1 MAQTSAPDKA
11 DQTIAA
17 VKGEPAPSQPKPLE
31 LPDFVETILD
41 KVPFLRAPVEFGFRF
56 ATRWGDD
63 ACPLMAAA
71 LAFFGLL
78 SMFPL
83 ALAGVTILAKTLAGN
98 ATALADFSG
107 FVASFFPG
115 AAGANLSKEIER
127 GVTSIANNPNVTRT
141 SLIALIS
148 LLWSGR
154 AYFDVL
160 ATVLDR
166 VFPGHEPRSFL
177 SHQLTL
183 WSLLFGAGA
192 LFLLSSGVTFGLKL
206 LQTMGENLPN
216 FFINRAPVF
225 YDLLGKFAGYAI
237 TFLMFYLLYRFT
249 PNRNTAPRSRT
260 LLISTLVATT
270 GWEGGKWAF
279 GNFLG
284 NVTRYEAAYGSVA
297 GVVVTMLWIY
307 YASMIVLLGAEIGA
321 TIRDAQTAKL
331 AAQTAKESA

>member
-1 MAQTSAPDKA
+1 MVS
-11 DQTIAA
+11 
-17 VKGEPAPSQPKPLE
+17 PLE
-31 LPDFVETILD
+31 LPAFVETILA

-56 ATRWGDD
+56 ANRWGDD

-83 ALAGVTILAKTLAGN
+83 ALAGVTLLARTLAN
-98 ATALADFSG
+98 DQTALSDFSG

-115 AAGANLSKEIER
+115 AAGANLSREIER
-127 GVTSIANNPNVTRT
+127 GVQSIAANPNITRT
-141 SLIALIS
+141 SVFALVS
-148 LLWSGR
+148 LLWAGR

-160 ATVLDR
+160 ATVLNR
-166 VFPGHEPRSFL
+166 IFPGATPRSFL

-183 WSLLFGAGA
+183 WGLLFGTGA
-192 LFLLSSGVTFGLKL
+192 LFVLSSVVTFGLSM
-206 LQTMGENLPN
+206 LQTAGERLPDLW
-216 FFINRAPVF
+216 INRAPIV
-225 YDLLGKFAGYAI
+225 YDVLGKFAGYAI

-249 PNRNTAPRSRT
+249 PNRKVAPRSQT
-260 LLISTLVATT
+260 LFISSLVGAL
-270 GWEGGKWAF
+270 GWEIGKWAF
-279 GNFLG
+279 GHFLG

-321 TIRDAQTAKL
+321 TIRDTQTAK
-331 AAQTAKESA
+331 TTN

>member
-1 MAQTSAPDKA
+1 MASVAP
-11 DQTIAA
+11 
-17 VKGEPAPSQPKPLE
+17 PLE
-31 LPDFVETILD
+31 LPDFVETILA
-41 KVPFLRAPVEFGFRF
+41 KVPFLRVPVEFGFRF
-56 ATRWGDD
+56 ANRWGDD

-83 ALAGVTILAKTLAGN
+83 ALAGVTLLARTLADDK
-98 ATALADFSG
+98 AALADFSG

-115 AAGANLSKEIER
+115 AAGANLSREIER
-127 GVTSIANNPNVTRT
+127 GVQSIAANPNVTRT
-141 SLIALIS
+141 SVFALVS
-148 LLWSGR
+148 LLWAGR

-160 ATVLDR
+160 ATVLNR
-166 VFPGHEPRSFL
+166 IFPGATPRSFL

-192 LFLLSSGVTFGLKL
+192 LFVLSSGVTFGLSL
-206 LQTMGENLPN
+206 LQTIGERLPD
-216 FFINRAPVF
+216 FWINRAPVVF
-225 YDLLGKFAGYAI
+225 DLLGKFAGYAI

-249 PNRNTAPRSRT
+249 PNRRVAPRSRT
-260 LLISTLVATT
+260 LLISSLVGAL
-270 GWEGGKWAF
+270 GWEIGKWAF

-307 YASMIVLLGAEIGA
+307 YASMIVLLGAEVGA
-321 TIRDAQTAKL
+321 TIRDGQ
-331 AAQTAKESA
+331 AAQKVEAP

>member
-1 MAQTSAPDKA
+1 MDSSPVAPA
-11 DQTIAA
+11 
-17 VKGEPAPSQPKPLE
+17 QPKPPPLE
-31 LPDFVETILD
+31 LPDFVETILA
-41 KVPFLRAPVEFGFRF
+41 KVPFLRAPVSFGFRF
-56 ATRWGDD
+56 ANRWGDD

-83 ALAGVTILAKTLAGN
+83 ALAGVTLLARTLADDK
-98 ATALADFSG
+98 TALADFSS

-127 GVTSIANNPNVTRT
+127 GVQSIADNPNVTRT
-141 SLIALIS
+141 SVFALVS
-148 LLWSGR
+148 LLWAGR

-160 ATVLDR
+160 ATVLNR
-166 VFPGHEPRSFL
+166 IFPGATPRSFL

-192 LFLLSSGVTFGLKL
+192 LFVLSSGVTFGLSL
-206 LQTMGENLPN
+206 LQTMGERLPDLW
-216 FFINRAPVF
+216 INRAPVV
-225 YDLLGKFAGYAI
+225 YNLLGKFAGYAI

-249 PNRNTAPRSRT
+249 PNRKVAPRSRT
-260 LLISTLVATT
+260 LLISALVGAL
-270 GWEGGKWAF
+270 GWEIGKWAF

-321 TIRDAQTAKL
+321 TIRDGQTAKQQ
-331 AAQTAKESA
+331 AAVD

>member
-1 MAQTSAPDKA
+1 MASTSATDSNEI
-11 DQTIAA
+11 IAA
-17 VKGEPAPSQPKPLE
+17 AHGEPKPAPPLE
-31 LPDFVETILD
+31 LPGFVETILD
-41 KVPFLRAPVEFGFRF
+41 KVPFLGAPVTFGFRL

-83 ALAGVTILAKTLAGN
+83 ALAGVAVLARVLAGN
-98 ATALADFSG
+98 KAALVDFSG
-107 FVASFFPG
+107 FAASFFPG
-115 AAGANLSKEIER
+115 AAGANLSAEIER
-127 GVTSIANNPNVTRT
+127 GVDSIARNPNVTRT
-141 SLIALIS
+141 SLVAMVS
-148 LLWSGR
+148 LMWSGR

-160 ATVLDR
+160 ATVLNR
-166 VFPGHEPRSFL
+166 VYPGDKPRSFL

-192 LFLLSSGVTFGLKL
+192 LFLLSSAVTFGLSL
-206 LQTMGENLPN
+206 LQSIGERLPD

-225 YDLLGKFAGYAI
+225 YDLLGKGAGYAI
-237 TFLMFYLLYRFT
+237 TFLMFYLLYRYT
-249 PNRNTAPRSRT
+249 PNRTAAPRNRT
-260 LLISTLVATT
+260 LLVSATVAAL
-270 GWEGGKWAF
+270 GWEIGKWAF

-307 YASMIVLLGAEIGA
+307 YASMIVLLGAEVGA
-321 TIRDAQTAKL
+321 TLRDGQAASAANAEAK
-331 AAQTAKESA
+331 

>member
-1 MAQTSAPDKA
+1 MVES
-11 DQTIAA
+11 
-17 VKGEPAPSQPKPLE
+17 VKPLE
-31 LPDFVETILD
+31 LPAFVETILG
-41 KVPFLRAPVEFGFRF
+41 KVPFLRAPVTFGFRL

-83 ALAGVTILAKTLAGN
+83 ALAGVTLLARTLAGDR
-98 ATALADFSG
+98 AALADFSG
-107 FVASFFPG
+107 FVSSFFPG

-127 GVTSIANNPNVTRT
+127 GVQSIAENPNITRT
-141 SLIALIS
+141 SIFALVS
-148 LLWSGR
+148 LLWAGR
-154 AYFDVL
+154 AYFDTL
-160 ATVLDR
+160 ATVLNR
-166 VFPGHEPRSFL
+166 IFPGAQPRSFL
-177 SHQLTL
+177 SHQITL

-192 LFLLSSGVTFGLKL
+192 LFLLSSAVTFGLSL
-206 LQTMGENLPN
+206 LQTIGERLPD

-249 PNRNTAPRSRT
+249 PNRKTAPRSRT
-260 LLISTLVATT
+260 LLTSATVGAL
-270 GWEGGKWAF
+270 GWEIGKWGF
-279 GNFLG
+279 GRFLG

-307 YASMIVLLGAEIGA
+307 YASMIVLLGAEVGA
-321 TIRDAQTAKL
+321 TIRDAQME
-331 AAQTAKESA
+331 KELSSSS

>member
-1 MAQTSAPDKA
+1 MADSA
-11 DQTIAA
+11 
-17 VKGEPAPSQPKPLE
+17 KPLE
-31 LPDFVETILD
+31 LPAFVETILGQ
-41 KVPFLRAPVEFGFRF
+41 VPFLRAPVTFGFRF

-83 ALAGVTILAKTLAGN
+83 ALAGVTLLARTLAGDSV
-98 ATALADFSG
+98 ALADFSG
-107 FVASFFPG
+107 FVSSFFPG
-115 AAGANLSKEIER
+115 AAGANISKEIER
-127 GVTSIANNPNVTRT
+127 GVQSIADNPHVTRT
-141 SLIALIS
+141 SIFALIS
-148 LLWSGR
+148 LLWVGR
-154 AYFDVL
+154 AYFDTL
-160 ATVLDR
+160 ATVLNR
-166 VFPGHEPRSFL
+166 IFPGAQPRSFL
-177 SHQLTL
+177 SHQITL

-192 LFLLSSGVTFGLKL
+192 LFLLSSAVTFGLSL
-206 LQTMGENLPN
+206 LQTIGERLPD

-249 PNRNTAPRSRT
+249 PNRRVAPRSRT
-260 LLISTLVATT
+260 LLISATVGAL
-270 GWEGGKWAF
+270 GWEIGKWAF

-307 YASMIVLLGAEIGA
+307 YASMIVLLGAEVGA
-321 TIRDAQTAKL
+321 TIRDGQDAVGEKPNCGILTTKS
-331 AAQTAKESA
+331 TEDIKGHK

>member
-1 MAQTSAPDKA
+1 MASTSAS

-17 VKGEPAPSQPKPLE
+17 AKVASAPPKPLE

-41 KVPFLRAPVEFGFRF
+41 KVPFLRAPISFGWRL
-56 ATRWGDD
+56 ALRWGDD

-83 ALAGVTILAKTLAGN
+83 ALAGVAVLARVLAGN
-98 ATALADFSG
+98 QTALSDFSG
-107 FVASFFPG
+107 FAASFFPG
-115 AAGANLSKEIER
+115 AAGANLSREIER

-141 SLIALIS
+141 SLIALVS

-160 ATVLDR
+160 ATVLNR
-166 VFPGHEPRSFL
+166 VFPGAQPRSFL
-177 SHQLTL
+177 SHQVTL

-192 LFLLSSGVTFGLKL
+192 LFLLSSALTFGLSL
-206 LQTMGENLPN
+206 LQTMGENLPD
-216 FFINRAPVF
+216 FWINRAPVF
-225 YDLLGKFAGYAI
+225 YDLLGKFAGYAL

-249 PNRNTAPRSRT
+249 PNRRVAPRSRT
-260 LLISTLVATT
+260 LLIAATVAAF
-270 GWEGGKWAF
+270 GWEIGKWAF

-307 YASMIVLLGAEIGA
+307 YASMIVLLGAEVGA
-321 TIRDAQTAKL
+321 TMRDTQAVKANSTE
-331 AAQTAKESA
+331 AA